1 MFNHFHFG
9 GYLAYRSWPSR
20 DRLPFVTT
28 QPENIRPAIRAAY
41 PRVFVDSTAWHALD
55 REYGF
60 DIAVLVRDQD
70 PGDRLLDYLDA
81 DTSWAL
87 VFVDDAAEVLIR
99 RRGPLR
105 ALAERDGY
113 RLMPAGV
120 RRRLQVVPE
129 VGVNL
134 GLREQVRIELDH
146 MAASSK
152 ENGGALHML
161 GILDL
166 MDGQYE
172 VGGKRLKEALQR
184 KPFLPRVHELLGVVA
199 LERGKPDE
207 ALREFGRERAMH
219 GSNPQLEV
227 RTGMAY
233 EARHDLSAARR
244 AYLRALE
251 LEPGRPD
258 AMEAVQ
264 RLAGS

>member
-1 MFNHFHFG
+1 
-9 GYLAYRSWPSR
+9 
-20 DRLPFVTT
+20 
-28 QPENIRPAIRAAY
+28 
-41 PRVFVDSTAWHALD
+41 
-55 REYGF
+55 
-60 DIAVLVRDQD
+60 
-70 PGDRLLDYLDA
+70 
-81 DTSWAL
+81 
-87 VFVDDAAEVLIR
+87 
-99 RRGPLR
+99 
-105 ALAERDGY
+105 
-113 RLMPAGV
+113 
-120 RRRLQVVPE
+120 
-129 VGVNL
+129 
-134 GLREQVRIELDH
+134 LREQVRIELDH